1 MKEIP
6 ASPQVSDQKGLP
18 EGCFH
23 CGTAIM
29 KEIRMKSITRVL
41 NLILEMEQNLLYQLL
56 QVPTLQ
62 AYIAMAP
69 LSSLP

>member
-6 ASPQVSDQKGLP
+6 ASQQVSDQKGLP

-29 KEIRMKSITRVL
+29 KEMRMKSITRVL
-41 NLILEMEQNLLYQLL
+41 NLIFEMEQNLLYQLL
-56 QVPTLQ
+56 QVPILQ
-62 AYIAMAP
+62 AYIMMAP
-69 LSSLP
+69 LSYLP